1 MPFTDLSG
9 LFHIQQ
15 NYLAGLSIN
24 DASFNT
30 KITNLQSNLS
40 TLNGA
45 YGGAIQSSSA
55 VLAKQS
61 EMSNLVDIEKQRLE
75 LKKQNI
81 DNALVVKNRS
91 VQLNDTYRMRQ
102 AQYLRIKVAFVSVL
116 AIVIGITLL
125 NRRYPIVPQT
135 VISLIIIIVI
145 FVGILYSIFVYSSI
159 VSRSLMNYNELDLAG
174 PSAPTAADVIANQ
187 VAAGKAGDLL
197 GTINVLGCS
206 GAECCDT
213 GTIWNNVLS
222 KCVPDATTSPSVNG
236 FTTMGLPHAFSP
248 SEYDSY
254 GKV

>member
-15 NYLAGLSIN
+15 NYLAGLSIQ
-24 DASFNT
+24 DASFND

-40 TLNGA
+40 TLNTA
-45 YGGAIQSSSA
+45 YGQSNQSSSA

-61 EMSNLVDIEKQRLE
+61 EMSTLVDTEKQRLE

-81 DNALVVKNRS
+81 DNALVGKNRAI
-91 VQLNDTYRMRQ
+91 QLNDTYRMRQ

-125 NRRYPIVPQT
+125 NRRYPIIPQT

-145 FVGILYSIFVYSSI
+145 FVGMLYSIFVYSSI
-159 VSRSLMNYNELDLAG
+159 ASRSVMNYNELELAG
-174 PSAPTAADVIANQ
+174 PSAPTAEEIAANQ
-187 VAAGKAGDLL
+187 AAAGKAGDLL
-197 GTINVLGCS
+197 RTINILGCS

-213 GTIWNNVLS
+213 GTEWNNVLS
-222 KCVPDATTSPSVNG
+222 KCVPAAAPAVQNG